1 MWNIGI
7 NGFGRVGRQSFKA
20 LLEKYPDELQV
31 VAINDITDAP
41 TLAHLLKYDSNYG
54 RFNREVRTE
63 EGAMVVEG
71 HRILVLAEKDP
82 ALLPWHDLGVQ
93 LVLESTGL
101 FTDGLK
107 ARKHLEAGAKRV
119 IITAPAK
126 NEDVTLVLGVNEFMY
141 DPTRHFIVSNASC
154 TTNALAPVVKVL
166 QDSFG
171 IVSGL
176 MTTIHSYTNDQ
187 RILDLPHKDLR
198 RARAAA
204 LNLIPTS
211 TGAAKALGL
220 VVPAVQGKLNGF
232 AIRVPTPTVSLIDLT
247 VQLSRPTSKEEI
259 NLAFRTASETVL
271 KGILAYE
278 EEELVSV
285 DFKGS
290 HFSATFDAPST
301 MVVGSL
307 VKVLAWYD
315 NEWAYSVRVADLAH
329 FIFSKG
335 I

>member
-1 MWNIGI
+1 
-7 NGFGRVGRQSFKA
+7 
-20 LLEKYPDELQV
+20 
-31 VAINDITDAP
+31 
-41 TLAHLLKYDSNYG
+41 
-54 RFNREVRTE
+54 
-63 EGAMVVEG
+63 
-71 HRILVLAEKDP
+71 
-82 ALLPWHDLGVQ
+82 
-93 LVLESTGL
+93 
-101 FTDGLK
+101 
-107 ARKHLEAGAKRV
+107 
-119 IITAPAK
+119 
-126 NEDVTLVLGVNEFMY
+126 
-141 DPTRHFIVSNASC
+141 
-154 TTNALAPVVKVL
+154 VVKVL
-166 QDSFG
+166 QDNFG

-220 VVPAVQGKLNGF
+220 VIPAVQGKLNGF
-232 AIRVPTPTVSLIDLT
+232 AIRVPTPTVSLVDLT
-247 VQLSRPTSKEEI
+247 VQLSKPATKEEI
-259 NLAFRTASETVL
+259 NLAFRVASETNL

-290 HFSATFDAPST
+290 DFSAIFDAPST
-301 MVVGSL
+301 MVNGSL

-329 FIFSKG
+329 FMAGQG

>member
-82 ALLPWHDLGVQ
+82 AVLPWHDLGVQ

-101 FTDGLK
+101 FTDALK
-107 ARKHLEAGAKRV
+107 AKKHLEAGAKRV

-126 NEDVTLVLGVNEFMY
+126 NEDVTIVLGVNEFMY
-141 DPTRHFIVSNASC
+141 DPSRHFIVSNASC

-247 VQLSRPTSKEEI
+247 VQLSRPTSREEI
-259 NLAFRTASETVL
+259 NLAFRTASETML
-271 KGILAYE
+271 PGILAYE

-290 HFSATFDAPST
+290 HFSATFDASST
-301 MVVGSL
+301 MVIGSL

-315 NEWAYSVRVADLAH
+315 NEWSYSVRVADLAH
-329 FIFSKG
+329 FMASKG

>member
-1 MWNIGI
+1 MWKIGI

-20 LLEKYPDELQV
+20 LLEKYPDEFQV

-63 EGAMVVEG
+63 EGAIVVEG

-82 ALLPWHDLGVQ
+82 AVLPWRDLGIQ

-101 FTDGLK
+101 FTDALK
-107 ARKHLEAGAKRV
+107 AKKHLEAGAKRV

-126 NEDVTLVLGVNEFMY
+126 NEDATIVLGVNESVY
-141 DPTRHFIVSNASC
+141 DPSRHFIVSNASC

-166 QDSFG
+166 QDNFG

-220 VVPAVQGKLNGF
+220 VIPAVQGKLNGF

-247 VQLSRPTSKEEI
+247 VQLSKPASKEEI
-259 NLAFRTASETVL
+259 NLAFQVASETNL
-271 KGILAYE
+271 QGILAYE

-290 HFSATFDAPST
+290 DFSATFDAAST
-301 MVVGSL
+301 MVIRSL

-329 FIFSKG
+329 FMAGQG

>member
-1 MWNIGI
+1 
-7 NGFGRVGRQSFKA
+7 
-20 LLEKYPDELQV
+20 
-31 VAINDITDAP
+31 
-41 TLAHLLKYDSNYG
+41 
-54 RFNREVRTE
+54 
-63 EGAMVVEG
+63 
-71 HRILVLAEKDP
+71 
-82 ALLPWHDLGVQ
+82 
-93 LVLESTGL
+93 
-101 FTDGLK
+101 
-107 ARKHLEAGAKRV
+107 
-119 IITAPAK
+119 
-126 NEDVTLVLGVNEFMY
+126 
-141 DPTRHFIVSNASC
+141 
-154 TTNALAPVVKVL
+154 
-166 QDSFG
+166 
-171 IVSGL
+171 

-247 VQLSRPTSKEEI
+247 VQLSRPTTREEI
-259 NLAFRTASETVL
+259 NLAFRTASETTL
-271 KGILAYE
+271 QGILDYE

-315 NEWAYSVRVADLAH
+315 NEWAYSVRLADLAH
-329 FIFSKG
+329 FIASKG